1 VRGPREQELAPPQ
14 GLVPP
19 LEMEPQQGLVPPLEM
34 EPQQGLVPPLE
45 MEPPQGLVPPL
56 EMEPPQGMVPPQ
68 GLVPPQELAQLAW
81 LRMDP
86 LPAQQWA
93 ELPSARTRLGRAREP
108 WVELRL
114 RAGLRR
120 LRRCQAC

>member
-56 EMEPPQGMVPPQ
+56 EMELPQ

>member
-56 EMEPPQGMVPPQ
+56 EMEPPQG
-68 GLVPPQELAQLAW
+68 LVPPQELAQLAW

-93 ELPSARTRLGRAREP
+93 ELPSGRAREP

>member
-19 LEMEPQQGLVPPLEM
+19 LEMEPPQGLVLPLEM
-34 EPQQGLVPPLE
+34 EL
-45 MEPPQGLVPPL
+45 PQGLVPPL
-56 EMEPPQGMVPPQ
+56 EMELPQ

-93 ELPSARTRLGRAREP
+93 ELQSARALGRLARAREP